1 MIGAYRDKMTLYLL
15 LEMVHGGELFRYLDQ
30 KGRLQEQTAA
40 FYAANVFLAL
50 EHLHEKG
57 IIHRDLKPENLLI
70 DQYGY
75 IKLVDFGF
83 AKHVCPQ
90 LRTTVLENPISTP
103 PPPVAAPYVRLTVCV
118 CVCVCV
124 GTMHHTRLAPT

>member
-1 MIGAYRDKMTLYLL
+1 MIGAYRDKATLYLL

-30 KGRLQEQTAA
+30 IGRLQEKTTA

-50 EHLHEKG
+50 EHMHDKD

-70 DQYGY
+70 DQRGY

-83 AKHVCPQ
+83 AKHVRP
-90 LRTTVLENPISTP
+90 
-103 PPPVAAPYVRLTVCV
+103 
-118 CVCVCV
+118 
-124 GTMHHTRLAPT
+124 H